1 MPFTN
6 QSILRLAME
15 QSAIDAHCSP
25 EDFAREDNVV
35 VTSVPDPRARKYL
48 SLPFDCHLISY
59 GSNIVASVS
68 EPFREAAAGYIR
80 RFPVEHCF
88 ETPALHVLED
98 AVREQ
103 GAKVCFMAEYFLP
116 DLGALRP
123 LDSPYPLK
131 LLGPADFGPLY
142 TGTWSNAFVQRP
154 QGTGRAGHRGL
165 RRRRAGRLCGL
176 LGGLRGDV
184 ADRGGRPARLPA
196 AGHCLGPH
204 QPAGAGHSG
213 AGQGPVLLC
222 GVEQPAVGAQRH
234 QKRVPPCLGG
244 ADRQKRRLCGPD
256 ERSTVKTR
264 LSSRGP
270 HPIRTGAAFVC
281 AL

>member
-1 MPFTN
+1 MDFTN
-6 QSILRLAME
+6 RSILRLAME

-25 EDFAREDNVV
+25 EDFAREENVV

-48 SLPFDCHLISY
+48 TLPFDCHLISY

-131 LLGPADFGPLY
+131 MLGPADFGPLY
-142 TGTWSNAFVQRP
+142 TGTWSNALCKDRRELDVLGIGAYDGGELAGFAACSADCEGMWQIGVDVLPAYRR
-154 QGTGRAGHRGL
+154 QGIASALTSRLALAILERGKVPFYCAAWSNL
-165 RRRRAGRLCGL
+165 RSVRSAIKSGF
-176 LGGLRGDV
+176 
-184 ADRGGRPARLPA
+184 RPAW
-196 AGHCLGPH
+196 
-204 QPAGAGHSG
+204 
-213 AGQGPVLLC
+213 
-222 GVEQPAVGAQRH
+222 VE
-234 QKRVPPCLGG
+234 L
-244 ADRQKRRLCGPD
+244 
-256 ERSTVKTR
+256 TVK
-264 LSSRGP
+264 S
-270 HPIRTGAAFVC
+270 AAFVDRMNG
-281 AL
+281 AQ